1 MQKYIVICLEKG
13 AKVILSKQFFEDMFD
28 GTTLKVVEKSTQEV
42 KFTYTV
48 KCHGWNMEEVI
59 YVVEEEKE
67 EGLKIEEEPFQT
79 QTQEIVKEK

>member
-13 AKVILSKQFFEDMFD
+13 AKVILSKQFFEDLFD

-42 KFTYTV
+42 KFTYRI

-59 YVVEEEKE
+59 YVVEEKG

-79 QTQEIVKEK
+79 QTHETVKEK